1 MKRQRMKLLVTGAA
15 GFIGAQTCRVLLDRG
30 DKVVG
35 IDNLNS
41 YYDVS
46 LKQARLATL
55 KDKPGFTFQ
64 KIDLAD
70 QAAISA
76 LFQQER
82 FDRVVN
88 LAAQAGVRYGTENP
102 HAYAASNLTGFLN
115 ILEGC
120 RHTKVQHLVYAS
132 SSSVYGAS
140 TRSPFAVDHGVD
152 HPLSLYAATKK
163 SNELMAHS
171 YAHLFGLPVTGLR
184 FFTVYG
190 PWGRPDMAPF
200 LFVRRILSGQPIDVY
215 NFGRH
220 NAISP
225 TSMISSKAWCAHWTR
240 SPRQIPRSRS
250 TSHRPRSRRH
260 LTVSTTSAITSRSN
274 SWTSSPASRRPRAAR
289 RKRISCPC
297 SPATYP
303 RRLPMSMRW
312 PKMSVSGLPPRSM
325 RESGVLLH
333 GIAISTIAERVS
345 SHEALHHA
353 DVALWPHRPHRG
365 A

>member
-220 NAISP
+220 KRDFTYIDDIVEGVVRTLDKIATPDPSFSLDKPSPAISSAP
-225 TSMISSKAWCAHWTR
+225 YRVYNIGNNQPVELMDFIACIEKATGRTAQKNFL
-240 SPRQIPRSRS
+240 PLQPGDVPS
-250 TSHRPRSRRH
+250 TFADVDALAKDVGFR
-260 LTVSTTSAITSRSN
+260 
-274 SWTSSPASRRPRAAR
+274 
-289 RKRISCPC
+289 
-297 SPATYP
+297 PATP
-303 RRLPMSMRW
+303 IDEGVRRF
-312 PKMSVSGLPPRSM
+312 
-325 RESGVLLH
+325 
-333 GIAISTIAERVS
+333 
-345 SHEALHHA
+345 
-353 DVALWPHRPHRG
+353 VAWYRDFYHC
-365 A
+365 